1 MQLPKDLNEYLRA
14 RASELAERILRT
26 YPPLQGV
33 DDPSS
38 PLIGHLLRRP
48 FPAQVLAMMGV
59 VKRWHEA
66 RGAAV
71 IAECGTGKTLI
82 SLGAVHVHSDRR
94 PFTALAMVPP
104 QLVEKWAR
112 EALLTLPRAQ
122 VFFIDGLRGPTS
134 SAAHAGVNEV
144 RLRHGRIVREGLRTT
159 LTELRQRKTS
169 RTARARWDSIC
180 GLPALFIVGRDR
192 GKLSYFWRHAYG
204 FARCGRYQGSVV
216 NADSG
221 CPIYLNGDGERL
233 LSTDFAKAKLSEML
247 GSAKGEE
254 TAKLRRALYSALW
267 QADGKKVRRFAPVD
281 FIGRYMPNFFD
292 YAIADEVHELKGDTA
307 QGNALGTLAGCAQRT
322 VVLTGT
328 LLGGYAD
335 ELFNI
340 LFRLQPAKMV
350 GEGFECGEAGLRS
363 FTETYGLLEKIT
375 VIEPSDNACS
385 DGRVTTRIRRRPGA
399 SPLLFGRFLMSL
411 GAFISLEDISD
422 ALPPYREEVIGV
434 EMDPPLRDAYKKLEE
449 DIKKALQEHR
459 RNPTVISVAL
469 NALLLYP
476 DRPFGLGNLYGYEYD
491 PETRKRERFLIA
503 ETQDLNQNH
512 VYAKERRLV
521 EEVKSELARGRR
533 CQIYAV
539 YTQKRD
545 VTRRLERILANEG
558 IRVTVLTTEV
568 PPEAREAWYERQL
581 CAGVQAVICHPKLV
595 QTGLDLIEF
604 PTILFYETG
613 YSIYVLRQASRR
625 SWRIGQR
632 LPVKVKFLHYAQTM
646 QETCLRLM
654 GKKLLVSLAM
664 EGKFSSEGLQ
674 SINDEDDI
682 LMAMAREL
690 VTEKGIGER
699 ADAVW
704 ATLQK
709 KQEEML
715 PARVA
720 EDLEMEADRS
730 APEIPL
736 IEATSAPVDQLSP
749 LRSAM
754 ESPGRKSSRRSTL
767 AMPDEQLALF

>member
-1 MQLPKDLNEYLRA
+1 M
-14 RASELAERILRT
+14 
-26 YPPLQGV
+26 
-33 DDPSS
+33 
-38 PLIGHLLRRP
+38 
-48 FPAQVLAMMGV
+48 
-59 VKRWHEA
+59 
-66 RGAAV
+66 
-71 IAECGTGKTLI
+71 
-82 SLGAVHVHSDRR
+82 
-94 PFTALAMVPP
+94 
-104 QLVEKWAR
+104 
-112 EALLTLPRAQ
+112 
-122 VFFIDGLRGPTS
+122 
-134 SAAHAGVNEV
+134 
-144 RLRHGRIVREGLRTT
+144 
-159 LTELRQRKTS
+159 
-169 RTARARWDSIC
+169 
-180 GLPALFIVGRDR
+180 
-192 GKLSYFWRHAYG
+192 
-204 FARCGRYQGSVV
+204 V

-221 CPIYLNGDGERL
+221 CPIYTNGDGERL

-254 TAKLRRALYSALW
+254 PAKLRRALYSALW

-385 DGRVTTRIRRRPGA
+385 DGRVTKRIRRRPGA

-434 EMDPPLRDAYKKLEE
+434 EMDPLLRDAYKKLEE

-476 DRPFGLGNLYGYEYD
+476 DRPFDLGDLYGYEYD

-581 CAGVQAVICHPKLV
+581 RAGVQAVICHPKLV

-709 KQEEML
+709 K
-715 PARVA
+715 
-720 EDLEMEADRS
+720 
-730 APEIPL
+730 
-736 IEATSAPVDQLSP
+736 
-749 LRSAM
+749 
-754 ESPGRKSSRRSTL
+754 
-767 AMPDEQLALF
+767 

>member
-1 MQLPKDLNEYLRA
+1 MQIPKDLNEYLRA
-14 RASELAERILRT
+14 RSSELADRILRAF
-26 YPPLQGV
+26 PPLHGI
-33 DDPSS
+33 DDPAS
-38 PLIGHLLRRP
+38 PLIERLLRKP
-48 FPAQVLAMMGV
+48 FPAQALAMMGV
-59 VKRWHEA
+59 VKRWNEA

-82 SLGAVHVHSDRR
+82 SLGSIHIHSDRK

-104 QLVEKWAR
+104 QLVGKWAR
-112 EALLTLPRAQ
+112 EALLTLPRLR
-122 VFFIDGLRGPTS
+122 VFFVDGLRGPTS
-134 SAAHAGVNEV
+134 STTHVGVNEV
-144 RLRHGRIVREGLRTT
+144 KLRHGRVVREGLRTT

-169 RTARARWDSIC
+169 RTARARWESIC
-180 GLPALFIVGRDR
+180 EMPSLFIVGRDR
-192 GKLSYFWRHAYG
+192 GKLSYFWRHAYRL
-204 FARCGRYQGSVV
+204 ARCGRYQGSVV

-233 LSTDFAKAKLSEML
+233 LSADFEKAKLSEML
-247 GSAKGEE
+247 GGSNSEEPAKSR
-254 TAKLRRALYSALW
+254 KALHSALW
-267 QADGKKVRRFAPVD
+267 QADGSKVRRFAPVD
-281 FIGRYMPNFFD
+281 FIGRYMPDFFD

-340 LFRLQPAKMV
+340 LFRLQPDRMV
-350 GEGFECGEAGLRS
+350 REGFEFGETGLRS
-363 FTETYGLLEKIT
+363 FTETYGLLEKVT

-385 DGRVTTRIRRRPGA
+385 DGRVTKRIRRRPGA
-399 SPLLFGRFLMSL
+399 SPLLFGHFLMSL

-422 ALPPYREEVIGV
+422 ALPPYCEEVISV
-434 EMDPPLRDAYKKLEE
+434 EMDPPLLAAYKKLEE

-459 RNPTVISVAL
+459 RNPTVMSVGL

-476 DRPFGLGNLYGYEYD
+476 DRPFGLGDLYGYERD
-491 PETRKRERFLIA
+491 PESGKRERFLIA
-503 ETQDLNQNH
+503 ETQDLHEGH

-521 EEVKSELARGRR
+521 EEVKSELRRGRR

-539 YTQKRD
+539 YTKKRD
-545 VTRRLERILANEG
+545 VTSRLERILANEG
-558 IRVTVLTTEV
+558 IRVAVLTTEV
-568 PPEAREAWYERQL
+568 APEAREAWYERQVR
-581 CAGVQAVICHPKLV
+581 AGVQAVICHPKLV

-632 LPVKVKFLHYAQTM
+632 LPVKVKFLHYVKTM

-682 LMAMAREL
+682 LTAMAREL
-690 VTEKGIGER
+690 VTEKGIGEK
-699 ADAVW
+699 ADEVW
-704 ATLQK
+704 SALQK
-709 KQEEML
+709 RQDAILGTRIVREIEVEANVFAPETKLGDMRSSPVDEPLSPSLVTEL
-715 PARVA
+715 PAR
-720 EDLEMEADRS
+720 RN
-730 APEIPL
+730 
-736 IEATSAPVDQLSP
+736 
-749 LRSAM
+749 
-754 ESPGRKSSRRSTL
+754 SRRS
-767 AMPDEQLALF
+767 AAPNEQLALF